1 MMQLGHQVYPL
12 NMATDV
18 KVPALSLQAM
28 LMQSI
33 ERCRERIAL
42 VAGER
47 RVTYGQL
54 GDDVQAF
61 AAALQ
66 AIGVGVG
73 DRVALM
79 LPNCPEYVAAYYGT
93 LTAGAVVAQ
102 INPMSV
108 DRELD
113 TLLRDSGAVVLVGM
127 VKAKARLEACRRG
140 SAIHTLI
147 LVDTDT
153 PNRAITSVR
162 LGEPERVYS
171 FNEFLRNGRALEV
184 TPVSFD
190 PSTHLAALQYTG
202 GTTGQPKAAMLT
214 HRNLVANVVQAAHF
228 YQSALV
234 PGKDVFLAALPLF
247 HAFGMTLCMNV
258 PLCLGNRVVLMQR
271 FDAEL
276 VVDVIERE
284 QVDIYPGVPT
294 MFIAIANLPNLQPA
308 RLASLRLCISG
319 GGPLAPDVLLSFE
332 HLAGCPVLEGYGL
345 SETSPITH
353 CNPPFAQRKPGTVG
367 VPFPSTEC
375 RIVDLADHARELPA
389 GQLGEL
395 VVRGPQVMQGYWR
408 MPLET
413 TDVLKDGWFSTGD
426 LAVADEKGYISIV
439 DRKKDMIIASGY
451 NVYPREVEDVLYR
464 HPLVREAIVVGVPD
478 AYRGE
483 TVKACIVLKP
493 GAQLSE
499 DELKEHCR
507 QYLAAYKVP
516 TQIALVDELPKS
528 AVGKLLRRALRT

>member
-1 MMQLGHQVYPL
+1 MQLGHQVYPL

-162 LGEPERVYS
+162 LGEPERVY
-171 FNEFLRNGRALEV
+171 
-184 TPVSFD
+184 
-190 PSTHLAALQYTG
+190 
-202 GTTGQPKAAMLT
+202 
-214 HRNLVANVVQAAHF
+214 
-228 YQSALV
+228 
-234 PGKDVFLAALPLF
+234 
-247 HAFGMTLCMNV
+247 
-258 PLCLGNRVVLMQR
+258 
-271 FDAEL
+271 
-276 VVDVIERE
+276 
-284 QVDIYPGVPT
+284 
-294 MFIAIANLPNLQPA
+294 
-308 RLASLRLCISG
+308 
-319 GGPLAPDVLLSFE
+319 
-332 HLAGCPVLEGYGL
+332 
-345 SETSPITH
+345 
-353 CNPPFAQRKPGTVG
+353 
-367 VPFPSTEC
+367 
-375 RIVDLADHARELPA
+375 
-389 GQLGEL
+389 
-395 VVRGPQVMQGYWR
+395 
-408 MPLET
+408 
-413 TDVLKDGWFSTGD
+413 
-426 LAVADEKGYISIV
+426 
-439 DRKKDMIIASGY
+439 
-451 NVYPREVEDVLYR
+451 
-464 HPLVREAIVVGVPD
+464 
-478 AYRGE
+478 
-483 TVKACIVLKP
+483 
-493 GAQLSE
+493 
-499 DELKEHCR
+499 
-507 QYLAAYKVP
+507 
-516 TQIALVDELPKS
+516 
-528 AVGKLLRRALRT
+528 